1 MSPVLSC
8 RRLAVAGI
16 ATLAAVATTAAP
28 AMAGEQAAGCPAAA
42 LSNPFS
48 PWADGADY
56 QLAPGGD
63 IEDAGGT
70 WALSGGAEAQ
80 EGNETFAVG
89 GSADHLSLSLP
100 EASSATTDRMC
111 IGVEH
116 TSFRFFVRRSG
127 GRASSRLAVEVVVD
141 RANGRERTVT
151 AGVITG
157 SADWAPSPQ
166 LPMIVNR
173 LAKHSDNAM
182 DVSLRFQPIG
192 DGPAGDAVWSI
203 DDVFV
208 DPYRT
213 H

>member
-1 MSPVLSC
+1 MSPVSSC

-28 AMAGEQAAGCPAAA
+28 AMAGDQSAGCPAAA
-42 LSNPFS
+42 LSTPFS

-63 IEDAGGT
+63 MEDAGES
-70 WALSGGAEAQ
+70 WALSGGAQAQ
-80 EGNETFAVG
+80 EGNETFLVG
-89 GSADHLSLSLP
+89 GAADHRSLRLP
-100 EASSATTDRMC
+100 ASSSATTDRMC

-116 TSFRFFVRRSG
+116 TSFRFFVKRSG
-127 GRASSRLAVEVVVD
+127 GSATSRLAVEVVV
-141 RANGRERTVT
+141 GRTSRELALI
-151 AGVITG
+151 AGVVDG
-157 SADWAPSPQ
+157 SGTWAPSPQ

-173 LAKHSDNAM
+173 VAELSGGTI
-182 DVSLRFQPIG
+182 DVSFRFRPVG
-192 DGPAGDAVWSI
+192 GDAVWSI
-203 DDVFV
+203 DDVYV

>member
-16 ATLAAVATTAAP
+16 ATLAAVASTAAP
-28 AMAGEQAAGCPAAA
+28 AMADEQVAGCPAAA

-48 PWADGADY
+48 PWSDDADY

-63 IEDAGGT
+63 IEDAGGS
-70 WALSGGAEAQ
+70 WALSGGAEPQ
-80 EGNETFAVG
+80 EGNETFMVAG
-89 GSADHLSLSLP
+89 AADHRSLKLP
-100 EASSATTDRMC
+100 EDSSATTDRMC

-116 TSFRFFVRRSG
+116 KSFRFFVKRSG
-127 GRASSRLAVEVVVD
+127 GHASSRLAVEVVVD

-157 SADWAPSPQ
+157 SDDLAPSPE

-173 LAKHSDNAM
+173 LAEHADNAM
-182 DVSLRFQPIG
+182 NVSLRFEPIG
-192 DGPAGDAVWSI
+192 AGRARDAVWSI
-203 DDVFV
+203 DDVYV